1 MRLIISLI
9 LILSTPVM
17 AGGRLINF
25 DDDKFYDDLY
35 ESYYEAERQRTMKDR
50 TPAEDAINKALME
63 FNYGRNDP
71 TKSEELLQLPSGED

>member
-1 MRLIISLI
+1 MRLLISLI

-63 FNYGRNDP
+63 FYYGSDDP

>member
-63 FNYGRNDP
+63 FNYGRDDP

>member
-9 LILSTPVM
+9 FILSTPVM

-63 FNYGRNDP
+63 FNYGRDDP

>member
-50 TPAEDAINKALME
+50 TPAEDDINKALME
-63 FNYGRNDP
+63 FYYGSDDP
-71 TKSEELLQLPSGED
+71 TK

>member
-9 LILSTPVM
+9 FILSTPVM